1 MTAGLVLALAAAV
14 GYGASDFV
22 GGLAS
27 RRSSSWPIVVSGQ
40 GAGALLMLAWAIVQ
54 PGRPEVAHFAW
65 AALAG
70 LGGGVG
76 GIFLYRGL
84 ARGKMGVVAPV
95 SGIGAAI
102 LPVIVA
108 VARGERPSTLVWL
121 GVVVALPGIWLVSQE
136 AGSDSGSRQRGAMLD
151 GALAGVGFGLLFIAL
166 GQIPHSAGTLPLAA
180 NQAVGAALA
189 VAVAISQREQWLP
202 GREARRWGAA
212 AGLLGVLASMAFL
225 VAGQTANLT
234 LAAVLASLYPA
245 VTVVLAALVLHER
258 VRPGQ
263 RLGLLVCTAAVGLVA
278 AG

>member
-1 MTAGLVLALAAAV
+1 MTIGLVLALAAAI

-27 RRSSSWPIVVSGQ
+27 RRGSSWPVVFAGQ
-40 GAGALLMLAWAIVQ
+40 CAGAVLMLAWAIVM
-54 PGRPEVAHFAW
+54 PGRPELPHFAW

-70 LGGGVG
+70 VGGGLG
-76 GIFLYRGL
+76 AIFLYRGL
-84 ARGKMGVVAPV
+84 ARGRMGVVAPV

-102 LPVIVA
+102 LPVIAGVA
-108 VARGERPSTLVWL
+108 SGDRPSALVWL
-121 GVVVALPGIWLVSQE
+121 GVLVALPGIWLVSQGT
-136 AGSDSGSRQRGAMLD
+136 AADPGSPRRSGLLD
-151 GALAGVGFGLLFIAL
+151 GALAGVGFGVLFIAL

-180 NQAVGAALA
+180 NQAIGAALTA
-189 VAVAISQREQWLP
+189 AVAISLREQWLP
-202 GREARRWGAA
+202 RRDAGKWGAA
-212 AGLLGVLASMAFL
+212 AGVLGVLGSMAFV

-245 VTVVLAALVLHER
+245 VTVVLAAVVLHEV

-263 RLGLLVCTAAVGLVA
+263 RLGLLVCTAAVGLVV

>member
-1 MTAGLVLALAAAV
+1 MTLGLILALVAAI

-22 GGLAS
+22 GGLGS
-27 RRSSSWPIVVSGQ
+27 RRGSAWPIVFAGQ
-40 GAGALLMLAWAIVQ
+40 CAGALLMLAWAVLS
-54 PGRPEVAHFAW
+54 PGNPELSHFAW
-65 AALAG
+65 AVLAG

-76 GIFLYRGL
+76 AIFLYRGL

-102 LPVIVA
+102 LPVVA
-108 VARGERPSTLVWL
+108 GVASGDRPSTLVWL
-121 GVVVALPGIWLVSQE
+121 GVLVALPGIWLVSQE
-136 AGSDSGSRQRGAMLD
+136 TATATTTHQRAGVLD
-151 GALAGVGFGLLFIAL
+151 GLLAGVGFGLLFIAL

-180 NQAVGAALA
+180 NQVIGATLT
-189 VAVAISQREQWLP
+189 VAVAISLRERWLP
-202 GREARRWGAA
+202 TRGAGAWGAA
-212 AGLLGVLASMAFL
+212 AGLLGVLGSMAFV

-245 VTVVLAALVLHER
+245 VTVVLAATVLHEM

-263 RLGLLVCTAAVGLVA
+263 RLGLLVCTAAVGLVV